1 MAKDVK
7 EKAAVYLANHRGVDA
22 LYSTSDGYLFEVKQ
36 HAVAHS
42 STLEDATV
50 EKHVPP
56 AKGETAGGG
65 EPPTPKGEATEPKG
79 ETTEP
84 KEEAAEPK
92 VEAAKEDGKPAA
104 KKRAAKKK

>member
-42 STLEDATV
+42 STLEDTTV

-65 EPPTPKGEATEPKG
+65 EPPTPKGEATEPK
-79 ETTEP
+79 
-84 KEEAAEPK
+84 EEAAEPK
-92 VEAAKEDGKPAA
+92 VEAAKEEEKPAA